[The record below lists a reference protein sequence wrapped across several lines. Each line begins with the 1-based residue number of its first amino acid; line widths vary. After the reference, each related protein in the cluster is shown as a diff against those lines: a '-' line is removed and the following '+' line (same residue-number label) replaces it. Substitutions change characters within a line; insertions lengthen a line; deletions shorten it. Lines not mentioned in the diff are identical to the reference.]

1 MNDLPT
7 PGHAAAAPDRY
18 DEGAGQLPHG
28 VVVGG
33 AVHFRGRSVPVWSPD
48 GQREIGFTVAYI
60 DAEYI
65 SEHGLDGL
73 DGDRGGGERDH
84 DARPDS
90 DGDTLGHAHIDPAA
104 GLPDAGAGWRLP
116 NPSASSAHEGS
127 IRDLPTR
134 GLTDPRPSVRV
145 ALDAATDTGRGEV

>member
-65 SEHGLDGL
+65 SEHGLDSL

-90 DGDTLGHAHIDPAA
+90 DGDALGHADADQPAGVRDVGARWRLRDVADPAA
-104 GLPDAGAGWRLP
+104 D
-116 NPSASSAHEGS
+116 EGS
-127 IRDLPTR
+127 HADLLR
-134 GLTDPRPSVRV
+134 GLSDPLNEMRL
-145 ALDAATDTGRGEV
+145 ADDAATDTERGEV